1 MRPLKPIKQAQH
13 NSRYIQDNKHIPGLL
28 YISEPE
34 YTGRK
39 LKPLVVETA
48 DESIARA
55 NSTPPPKELARFG
68 KLRFMS
74 QSLVLI
80 SNDGWKAHLLDA
92 SLRLAHHFAYT
103 QRRKTLYM
111 NSIVRADALSRKF
124 KDLVGASHR
133 SNGLLHL
140 STAMYGAL
148 GEGLASLFDAI
159 SSEGIEV
166 VIINSWEWGAFT
178 SSEKHYLFK
187 VIRELSSASDL
198 CVIIFSSAS
207 AKSLMPGFRRQGLL
221 GMLSFISDAQIDI
234 RTENELLPALY
245 EGNLTPPEE
254 EVKPMYMTAP
264 KEKKDES
271 KHIGSIQINDL
282 GEVIGTSL
290 VSDGHLVPA

>member
-13 NSRYIQDNKHIPGLL
+13 NSKYAQDKKHIPGRL

-34 YTGRK
+34 YTGGK

-48 DESIARA
+48 DE
-55 NSTPPPKELARFG
+55 
-68 KLRFMS
+68 
-74 QSLVLI
+74 
-80 SNDGWKAHLLDA
+80 
-92 SLRLAHHFAYT
+92 
-103 QRRKTLYM
+103 
-111 NSIVRADALSRKF
+111 SIVRADALSRKF
-124 KDLVGASHR
+124 KDLVGASHK

-221 GMLSFISDAQIDI
+221 GMLSFISDVQIDI
-234 RTENELLPALY
+234 RTENELLPAMY

-254 EVKPMYMTAP
+254 EVKPVYMTAP

-271 KHIGSIQINDL
+271 KHIGRIKINDL
-282 GEVIGTSL
+282 GEVVGTSL